1 MRVVALFYEVVLL
14 VRHISVAFAAAC
26 FLMAA
31 GTDYAAAAGALGARH
46 PDEVR
51 EFTSRVA
58 VAPALQSQP
67 VTVIV
72 EAVAADAGIVKEHA
86 TALGGKLRFSV
97 DQRHEVVLP
106 SGKLSQF
113 IGRLPASHLVRFS
126 YPHQPSAVTSQGVAI
141 TGGADMQAIGNTGA
155 GIKVGVIDLG
165 FASLSTA
172 QASGDLPTNLSI
184 VDYTGT
190 GTGGIDHGTNV
201 AQIVYDMAPGAQL
214 YLAKI
219 GTDAQLQQAMTDMI
233 AAGVRVINHSASWYG
248 AAFYDGT
255 GPICNTANQ
264 ATANNAQWVNAMGN
278 DRGAHYLGMF
288 TDTNADLRHEF
299 ATGQNYN
306 TISLSAGGAV
316 NLILNWDAYSTTAI
330 DYNLF
335 LYDGNPD
342 SGGTLV
348 SSSQTKQSLGY
359 APYETINYTA
369 STTGTYYIVVKKLRS
384 STSNVRLALF
394 SLGAGLGIQTTS
406 SSLSQPA
413 DCAGVIAVGATN
425 LSDVPEGYSSEGP
438 TTDGRAKPEVSAPD
452 GVQTSLTSWFGG
464 TSASSPHVTGA
475 VALLIAK
482 NPTLSLA
489 QIKYLLT
496 STAKDVNTAGYDYLT
511 GYGRISL
518 DADSDGYNHDTD
530 NCPLVANPDQADM
543 DHDGIGDA
551 CDPDIDGDGLTN
563 AQEAALGTNPRNPDT
578 DGDGLSDYAEVCYDG
593 DCTKYTPGKDLNPL
607 SRDTDGDG
615 IPDNSDPAPLIPNFD
630 GDLAP
635 LGSPNGVVDAA
646 DYMVAMRI
654 VLGQVPVSS
663 LELSH
668 GDLYPA
674 GAPDGVIDL
683 SDLALILQRVRQ

>member
-1 MRVVALFYEVVLL
+1 MVALFYEVVLL

-26 FLMAA
+26 FLITA
-31 GTDYAAAAGALGARH
+31 GTDYAAAAGAMGARH

-51 EFTSRVA
+51 EFMSRVA
-58 VAPALQSQP
+58 AAPALQSQP

-86 TALGGKLRFSV
+86 TALGGNLRFSV
-97 DQRHEVVLP
+97 DQRYEVALP
-106 SGKLSQF
+106 GGKLSQF
-113 IGRLPASHLVRFS
+113 IGRLPSSHLVRFS

-141 TGGADMQAIGNTGA
+141 TGGADMQALGNTGA
-155 GIKVGVIDLG
+155 GVKVGVIDMG

-172 QASGDLPTNLSI
+172 QASGDLPANLSI

-190 GTGGIDHGTNV
+190 GTGGINHGTNV

-219 GTDAQLQQAMTDMI
+219 GTDVQLQQAMTDMI
-233 AAGVRVINHSASWYG
+233 AAGVRVINHSAAWYG

-264 ATANNAQWVNAMGN
+264 ATASNAQWVNAMSN

-288 TDTNADLRHEF
+288 TDTNGDLRHEF

-306 TISLSAGGAV
+306 TISLSAGSKV
-316 NLILNWDAYSTTAI
+316 NLILNWDAYSTTTI
-330 DYNLF
+330 DYNLY
-335 LYDGNPD
+335 LYNGNPD

-348 SSSQTKQSLGY
+348 ASLQNKQSLGY
-359 APYETINYTA
+359 PPYESISYTA
-369 STTGTYYIVVKKLRS
+369 STAGTYYIVVKKLRS
-384 STSNVRLALF
+384 STANVRLTLF

-406 SSLSQPA
+406 SSLAQPA
-413 DCAGVIAVGATN
+413 DCTGVIAVGATN

-438 TTDGRAKPEVSAPD
+438 TTDGRAKPEVAGPD
-452 GVQTSLTSWFGG
+452 RVQTSLTSSFAG

-496 STAKDVNTAGYDYLT
+496 STAKDVNTSGYDYRT

-518 DADSDGYNHDTD
+518 DADGDGYNHDTD

-563 AQEAALGTNPRNPDT
+563 AQETALGTNPRNPDT

-607 SRDTDGDG
+607 SSDTDGDG
-615 IPDNSDPAPLIPNFD
+615 IPDGSDPAPLVSSRS
-630 GDLAP
+630 GDIAP
-635 LGSPNGVVDAA
+635 LGAPDGVVDAA
-646 DYMVAMRI
+646 DYIVALRI
-654 VLGQVPVSS
+654 VMGQLTATNQQRALV
-663 LELSH
+663 
-668 GDLYPA
+668 DLYPPN
-674 GAPDGVIDL
+674 APDGVIDL
-683 SDLALILQRVRQ
+683 SDLAVLLGRIR